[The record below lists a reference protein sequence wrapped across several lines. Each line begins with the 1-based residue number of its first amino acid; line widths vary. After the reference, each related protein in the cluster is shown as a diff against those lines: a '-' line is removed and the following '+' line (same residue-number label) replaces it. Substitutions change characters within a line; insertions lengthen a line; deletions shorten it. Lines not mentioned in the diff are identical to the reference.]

1 MTISLAHLTAVD
13 LSPPELIHSAARAG
27 YDAVGLR
34 LVKVTE
40 TSPGYPLPKGSLAL
54 KQTLQAVKDTGVT
67 INDIE
72 FFKITPEFNID
83 DIKPYL
89 EMGQQLGAKQLITA
103 PYDDNFSRLKHNLG
117 TIAEIASQYQLETL
131 IEFFPWTCLPDLPS
145 SLKLIQ
151 GTQAKVLL
159 DVLHFD
165 RSNSSLTDIENAP
178 KNAIGMI
185 HLCDAQVHTHYTTE
199 QLLHT
204 AREDRCVPGQGDID
218 LLSILERIDPNIG
231 IGIEV
236 PSAPC
241 GVLSHA
247 EMDAWIARCYQGAKS
262 ICEQRSTHISNKCN
276 FL

>member
-13 LSPPELIHSAARAG
+13 LTPPELIHSAARAG

-34 LVKVTE
+34 LVKVTD
-40 TSPGYPLPKGSLAL
+40 TPPGYPLPQGSLEL
-54 KQTLQAVKDTGVT
+54 KQTLQAVKDTGVVV
-67 INDIE
+67 NDIE
-72 FFKITPEFNID
+72 FFKITPDFNIN

-103 PYDDNFSRLKHNLG
+103 PYDDDLSRLKDSLG
-117 TIAEIASQYQLETL
+117 KIAEVGLQYQLETL

-145 SLKLIQ
+145 SLELIQ

-159 DVLHFD
+159 DVLHFN
-165 RSNSSLTDIENAP
+165 RSNSSLIDIETAP
-178 KNAIGMI
+178 KGSIGMV
-185 HLCDAQVHTHYTTE
+185 HLCDALVQAHYTTE

-204 AREDRCVPGQGDID
+204 AREDRCVPGQGSID
-218 LLSILERIDPNIG
+218 LLSILNRVEPHIG
-231 IGIEV
+231 IGVEV

-247 EMDAWIARCYQGAKS
+247 QMDAWIARCYQGAKN
-262 ICEQRSTHISNKCN
+262 ICEQRNTYLTRKKMRP
-276 FL
+276 